1 MFEFPSLAR
10 GAAFILDPEG
20 SGSLVPLPSGVER
33 AQAYADA
40 AKAAIAA
47 AHRALNTTM
56 SVIEGSGSGK
66 WAVREGW
73 AGEEWGLE
81 GLGRAWKVR
90 EVLGGKYRSFH
101 APDEQVFY
109 DLAEARH
116 YGQNLSRLERMDY
129 RFRRVTRFGGSDASF
144 ASIDLA
150 NQRAVFSR
158 PDSIYGHAD
167 RSAGGLGGVGGDGAH
182 AAPEEQAPVA
192 LAPLPPGWAPDEGAM
207 EKLSGMVCA
216 GLATLGN
223 SSSRVVGH
231 VLAPAQHGLV
241 RSGGDGVGGQ
251 GAEGAE
257 GAAGDEC
264 RRLPVRPRGAEAA
277 DVAGGGEEAATAVG
291 AAARVA
297 QVALR
302 VLNASDV
309 AQDLA
314 ADGNGRQLLFQ
325 VARFGLPDLSCVVAA
340 RAEGAAPGGGE
351 PHPDD
356 GAIDLLSPAE
366 EAHVACVRQCRAR
379 LWRFL
384 LALPPADAS
393 PADLADD
400 DSPAGAPARPR
411 GDTLHARDARQAR
424 RKAQPGEACQG
435 ARVSTRQERK
445 AKRRRRRAREQE
457 RARRW
462 WRQSQ
467 RLSLLAAPSAQMRA
481 WEMTHERLVL
491 ALCHLVDHEPW
502 QLRDDYPDGD
512 SEDQRCTLCGP
523 AMLCPHQVPPTACC
537 CGVRRPCP
545 AARPCH
551 ARRALR
557 V

>member
-1 MFEFPSLAR
+1 MRRGAVGDGRAGDPRLAPGGLLYRAALAAEGGTASALQPHDPPKVFEFPSLAR

-101 APDEQVFY
+101 APDDQVFF

-129 RFRRVTRFGGSDASF
+129 RFRRVTRFGASDASF

-158 PDSIYGHAD
+158 PDSIYGNAHH
-167 RSAGGLGGVGGDGAH
+167 SAGGLGGVGGDGAH

-241 RSGGDGVGGQ
+241 RSGGDGVGGRGRSRGVRGVRPSLRCRCRHNHLLDDDGDCGGCGAQRQ
-251 GAEGAE
+251 GR
-257 GAAGDEC
+257 AAG
-264 RRLPVRPRGAEAA
+264 R
-277 DVAGGGEEAATAVG
+277 
-291 AAARVA
+291 
-297 QVALR
+297 
-302 VLNASDV
+302 
-309 AQDLA
+309 
-314 ADGNGRQLLFQ
+314 
-325 VARFGLPDLSCVVAA
+325 
-340 RAEGAAPGGGE
+340 
-351 PHPDD
+351 
-356 GAIDLLSPAE
+356 
-366 EAHVACVRQCRAR
+366 
-379 LWRFL
+379 
-384 LALPPADAS
+384 
-393 PADLADD
+393 
-400 DSPAGAPARPR
+400 
-411 GDTLHARDARQAR
+411 
-424 RKAQPGEACQG
+424 
-435 ARVSTRQERK
+435 
-445 AKRRRRRAREQE
+445 
-457 RARRW
+457 
-462 WRQSQ
+462 
-467 RLSLLAAPSAQMRA
+467 
-481 WEMTHERLVL
+481 
-491 ALCHLVDHEPW
+491 
-502 QLRDDYPDGD
+502 
-512 SEDQRCTLCGP
+512 
-523 AMLCPHQVPPTACC
+523 
-537 CGVRRPCP
+537 
-545 AARPCH
+545 
-551 ARRALR
+551 
-557 V
+557 

>member
-10 GAAFILDPEG
+10 GSAFILDPEG
-20 SGSLVPLPSGVER
+20 SGALVPLPSGVDR
-33 AQAYADA
+33 ARAYAEA
-40 AKAAIAA
+40 AKAAMAA
-47 AHRALNTTM
+47 AHRARNTTAR
-56 SVIEGSGSGK
+56 VIEGSGSGK

-167 RSAGGLGGVGGDGAH
+167 RSAGGLGGVAGDGDGAH

-207 EKLSGMVCA
+207 EKLSGMVSA

-223 SSSRVVGH
+223 CSSRVVGR
-231 VLAPAQHGLV
+231 VLAPGQHGLG
-241 RSGGDGVGGQ
+241 RSGGD
-251 GAEGAE
+251 
-257 GAAGDEC
+257 
-264 RRLPVRPRGAEAA
+264 RRPRGADAA
-277 DVAGGGEEAATAVG
+277 DVAGAEEAGSAVG
-291 AAARVA
+291 AATRVA
-297 QVALR
+297 QVALQ
-302 VLNASDV
+302 VWNASDV

-314 ADGNGRQLLFQ
+314 ADGHGRQLLFQ
-325 VARFGLPDLSCVVAA
+325 VAQFGLPDLSCVVAG

-351 PHPDD
+351 PDPDD
-356 GAIDLLSPAE
+356 GAVDILSPAE
-366 EAHVACVRQCRAR
+366 EAQVACVRQCQAR

-384 LALPPADAS
+384 LAMPPADAS

-400 DSPAGAPARPR
+400 DSPAGAPVPSP
-411 GDTLHARDARQAR
+411 GDLNPKPSHARDHRQASR
-424 RKAQPGEACQG
+424 QATPGEAWQG
-435 ARVSTRQERK
+435 ERGSTRQERK

-467 RLSLLAAPSAQMRA
+467 SLSLLAAPSAQMRA
-481 WEMTHERLVL
+481 WEITHERLVL

-537 CGVRRPCP
+537 CGLRRPCP

-551 ARRALR
+551 ARRAFR